1 MLTSE
6 VKNIILFDGVCNLC
20 NSTVNFIMRH
30 DKRRKFYFSSLQS
43 DIGKHYQSLLSEQVD
58 SILYI
63 REGKIHSKSNAAL
76 YIAKD
81 LGFPW
86 SLLFLFKF
94 IPTFLRD
101 RCYDL
106 IAKYRYKWFGKH
118 DLCRVPT
125 EAERSRFI

>member
-1 MLTSE
+1 MSTSK

-20 NSTVNFIMRH
+20 NNTVNLIIRK

-43 DIGKHYQSLLSEQVD
+43 DIGQHYQSLLGHQVD

-63 REGKIHSKSNAAL
+63 REGQILSKSNAAL

-86 SLLFLFKF
+86 SFLFIFKI
-94 IPTFLRD
+94 IPTFLRNL
-101 RCYDL
+101 CYDF
-106 IAKYRYKWFGKH
+106 IAKYRYKWFGKQ
-118 DLCRVPT
+118 DSCRMPT
-125 EAERSRFI
+125 EAERKRFI